1 MENLRYNHEI
11 EMIVTDLDGTL
22 LYNESTLTE
31 RTKRILELADVM
43 GILVVVATGRSVC
56 QLPEAVLDTKGIRFI
71 ITSNGAVAI
80 DLRENKK
87 IMRNL
92 ISHENALRTL
102 DIING
107 LEIPHR
113 FEINVDDH
121 IYSER
126 YFLEHIDEMEP
137 DGNGKGWYDPHLI
150 PVEDARRFLEDG
162 RREVEKFNIFFQTV
176 EERNQGIELLKK
188 YPFLSISYSLEKNIE
203 VNDCRAD
210 KGSAIE
216 LLAESLEIP
225 RKNIIGFGDGTNDI
239 SLLGAAGLAVAT
251 GNAAR
256 EVKEIADYVTLD
268 NKRDGVAKVLE
279 ALIRMD
285 E

>member
-1 MENLRYNHEI
+1 MENLVYNHEI
-11 EMIVTDLDGTL
+11 QMIVTDLDGTL
-22 LYNESTLTE
+22 LYNESTLTD
-31 RTKRILELADVM
+31 RTRKILELADVI
-43 GILVVVATGRSVC
+43 GVLVVVATGRSVC

-87 IMRNL
+87 IMRTL

-126 YFLEHIDEMEP
+126 YFLEHIDEMET
-137 DGNGKGWYDPHLI
+137 DQSRKEGYDPHLI
-150 PVEDARRFLEDG
+150 PIEDAREFLTDG
-162 RREVEKFNIFFQTV
+162 CKEVEKFNIFFRTV
-176 EERNQGIELLKK
+176 EDRNRGIELLKR

-216 LLAESLEIP
+216 FLAESLEIC
-225 RKNIIGFGDGTNDI
+225 RENIIGFGDGTNDM
-239 SLLGAAGLAVAT
+239 SLLNAAGLAVAT
-251 GNAAR
+251 ENAAH
-256 EVKEIADYVTLD
+256 EVKEIADYVTLG
-268 NKRDGVAKVLE
+268 NKQDGVAEVLE
-279 ALIRMD
+279 MLIRMD
-285 E
+285 

>member
-31 RTKRILELADVM
+31 RTKKILELADVM
-43 GILVVVATGRSVC
+43 GVLVVVATGRSVC

-92 ISHENALRTL
+92 ISHENALKTL

-137 DGNGKGWYDPHLI
+137 DGRGKGWYDPHLI
-150 PVEDARRFLEDG
+150 PVENAQEFLKDG
-162 RREVEKFNIFFQTV
+162 RREVEKFNIFFRTV

-216 LLAESLEIP
+216 LLARDLEIP
-225 RKNIIGFGDGTNDI
+225 RENIIGFGDGTNDI

-268 NKRDGVAKVLE
+268 NKRDGVAMVLE